1 MLTFIVSVC
10 SKKETCLIMAG
21 LILVRDVMTKEP
33 RVVRRDTN
41 VQEVVATMGKFDI
54 SSIIVVEEKRPIGIV
69 THKDIISKLVQAR
82 IPPDAVTAREVMTS
96 PVVTISEDS
105 SIEDAARL
113 MSKKHIKKLIVT
125 RNNNELA
132 GIITSSDLV
141 REAPKTTEL
150 LNQLLKK

>member
-1 MLTFIVSVC
+1 
-10 SKKETCLIMAG
+10 
-21 LILVRDVMTKEP
+21 MTKEP

-41 VQEVVATMGKFDI
+41 VQEVVATMSKYDI

-69 THKDIISKLVQAR
+69 THKDILSKLVQAR

-96 PVVTISEDS
+96 PIIAISEDS
-105 SIEDAARL
+105 SIEEAARL

-150 LNQLLKK
+150 LNQLLKKS

>member
-1 MLTFIVSVC
+1 
-10 SKKETCLIMAG
+10 MAG

-41 VQEVVATMGKFDI
+41 VQEVVATMNKYDI

-69 THKDIISKLVQAR
+69 THKDIIAKLVQAR

-96 PVVTISEDS
+96 PIITISEDS
-105 SIEDAARL
+105 SIEEAARL
-113 MSKKHIKKLIVT
+113 MSKKHIKKLVVT
-125 RNNNELA
+125 RNNELA

>member
-1 MLTFIVSVC
+1 
-10 SKKETCLIMAG
+10 
-21 LILVRDVMTKEP
+21 MTKEP

-41 VQEVVATMGKFDI
+41 VQEVVATMNKYDI

-96 PVVTISEDS
+96 PVVTINEES
-105 SIEDAARL
+105 SVEEAARL
-113 MSKKHIKKLIVT
+113 MSKKHIKKLVVT
-125 RNNNELA
+125 RNNNELV
-132 GIITSSDLV
+132 GIITSSDVV
-141 REAPKTTEL
+141 REAPKMTEL

>member
-1 MLTFIVSVC
+1 
-10 SKKETCLIMAG
+10 MAG

-41 VQEVVATMGKFDI
+41 VQEVVATMNKFDI
-54 SSIIVVEEKRPIGIV
+54 SSIIVVEEKRSIGIV

-96 PVVTISEDS
+96 PIITIKEDS
-105 SIEDAARL
+105 SIEEAARL

>member
-1 MLTFIVSVC
+1 L
-10 SKKETCLIMAG
+10 AG

-41 VQEVVATMGKFDI
+41 VQEIVATMSKYDI

-82 IPPDAVTAREVMTS
+82 IPPDAVTAREVMNS
-96 PVVTISEDS
+96 PVITINEES
-105 SIEDAARL
+105 SVEEAARL
-113 MSKKHIKKLIVT
+113 MSRKRIKKLIVT

-132 GIITSSDLV
+132 GIITSSDIV
-141 REAPKTTEL
+141 REAPKMTEL
-150 LNQLLKK
+150 LNQLLKR

>member
-1 MLTFIVSVC
+1 
-10 SKKETCLIMAG
+10 
-21 LILVRDVMTKEP
+21 MTKEP

-41 VQEVVATMGKFDI
+41 VQEVVATMNKYDI

-96 PVVTISEDS
+96 PIITINEES
-105 SIEDAARL
+105 SIEEAARL

-125 RNNNELA
+125 GNNNELA
-132 GIITSSDLV
+132 GIITSTDLV

>member
-1 MLTFIVSVC
+1 
-10 SKKETCLIMAG
+10 MAG
-21 LILVRDVMTKEP
+21 LVLVRDAMTKEP

-41 VQEVVATMGKFDI
+41 VQEVVATMSKFDI

-69 THKDIISKLVQAR
+69 THKDIISKLMQAR

-96 PVVTISEDS
+96 PIITINEDA
-105 SIEDAARL
+105 SIEEAARL

>member
-1 MLTFIVSVC
+1 LFERRLEKV
-10 SKKETCLIMAG
+10 MAG

-41 VQEVVATMGKFDI
+41 VQEVVATMNKYDI
-54 SSIIVVEEKRPIGIV
+54 SSIIVVEEKRPVGIV

-96 PVVTISEDS
+96 PIVAINEES
-105 SIEDAARL
+105 SIDEAARL

-125 RNNNELA
+125 RNNNELV

-141 REAPKTTEL
+141 REAPKMTEL
-150 LNQLLKK
+150 LDQLLKK

>member
-1 MLTFIVSVC
+1 
-10 SKKETCLIMAG
+10 MAG
-21 LILVRDVMTKEP
+21 LILVRDVMTREP

-41 VQEVVATMGKFDI
+41 VQEVVATMNKYDI

-69 THKDIISKLVQAR
+69 THKDIISKLMQAR

-96 PVVTISEDS
+96 PIITISEDS
-105 SIEDAARL
+105 SIEEAARL
-113 MSKKHIKKLIVT
+113 MSKKHIKKLVVT
-125 RNNNELA
+125 RNNELA

>member
-1 MLTFIVSVC
+1 
-10 SKKETCLIMAG
+10 MAG
-21 LILVRDVMTKEP
+21 LILVRDVMTREP

-41 VQEVVATMGKFDI
+41 VQEVVATMNKYDI

-96 PVVTISEDS
+96 PIITINEES
-105 SIEDAARL
+105 SIEEAARL

-125 RNNNELA
+125 GNKNELA

>member
-1 MLTFIVSVC
+1 
-10 SKKETCLIMAG
+10 
-21 LILVRDVMTKEP
+21 MTKEP

-41 VQEVVATMGKFDI
+41 VQEIVATMNKYDI

-82 IPPDAVTAREVMTS
+82 IPPDAVTAREIMTS
-96 PVVTISEDS
+96 PIVAINEDAS
-105 SIEDAARL
+105 VDEAARL
-113 MSKKHIKKLIVT
+113 MSRKRIKKLVVT

-141 REAPKTTEL
+141 REAPKMTEL
-150 LNQLLKK
+150 LNELLRK

>member
-1 MLTFIVSVC
+1 
-10 SKKETCLIMAG
+10 MAG

-41 VQEVVATMGKFDI
+41 VQEVVATMGKYDI

-69 THKDIISKLVQAR
+69 THKDIISKLMQAR

-96 PVVTISEDS
+96 PIITISEDS
-105 SIEDAARL
+105 SIEEAARL
-113 MSKKHIKKLIVT
+113 MSKKHIKKLVVT

>member
-1 MLTFIVSVC
+1 
-10 SKKETCLIMAG
+10 MAG

-41 VQEVVATMGKFDI
+41 VQEVVATMNKYDI

-96 PVVTISEDS
+96 PIITINEDS
-105 SIEDAARL
+105 SIEEAARL

-125 RNNNELA
+125 RNKNELA

>member
-1 MLTFIVSVC
+1 
-10 SKKETCLIMAG
+10 MAG

>member
-1 MLTFIVSVC
+1 
-10 SKKETCLIMAG
+10 MAG

-41 VQEVVATMGKFDI
+41 VQEVVATMSKFDI

-69 THKDIISKLVQAR
+69 THKDIIGKLVQAR

-113 MSKKHIKKLIVT
+113 MSKKRIKKLIVT

>member
-1 MLTFIVSVC
+1 
-10 SKKETCLIMAG
+10 
-21 LILVRDVMTKEP
+21 MTKEP

-41 VQEVVATMGKFDI
+41 VQEVVATMNKYDI
-54 SSIIVVEEKRPIGIV
+54 SSIIVVEERRPIGIV

-82 IPPDAVTAREVMTS
+82 IPPEAVTAREIMTS
-96 PVVTISEDS
+96 PIITINEES
-105 SIEDAARL
+105 SIEEAARL

-125 RNNNELA
+125 RNTELA